1 MSKNMTWVTRIGA
14 GAGVAALAVGA
25 FAGVGSAVGTADKE
39 GGKDRGKGSVAAL
52 VTDGTLTSEQATTV
66 KNAVKLA
73 HQENRA
79 DRLKTLVTNGTITQA
94 QADALSNKGGLRT
107 LIESGDMTR
116 EEAKTLHKQIKGTD
130 KPNAD
135 STFASVMSELVAKGT
150 ITQTQADAI
159 IEKAKTTKKDAVKS
173 VGQENRADRLKTL
186 VTNGTIT
193 QAQADALSNKGG
205 LRTLIESGDMTR
217 EEAKALHKVI
227 KSAVGGTKSSGASE

>member
-1 MSKNMTWVTRIGA
+1 MSANMKWVTRMGA

-25 FAGVGSAVGTADKE
+25 LAGVGNAVGTADKE
-39 GGKDRGKGSVAAL
+39 GDKDRGKGSVAAL

-66 KNAVKLA
+66 KDAVKSA
-73 HQENRA
+73 RQKNRA

-107 LIESGDMTR
+107 LIKSGDMTR
-116 EEAKTLHKQIKGTD
+116 EEAKALHKQIKGTD
-130 KPNAD
+130 KPDAD
-135 STFASVMSELVAKGT
+135 STFASIMSGLVAKGT
-150 ITQTQADAI
+150 ITQAQADAI
-159 IEKAKTTKKDAVKS
+159 IEAKVAKRDTVKS
-173 VGQENRADRLKTL
+173 ARQENRVDRLKTL

-205 LRTLIESGDMTR
+205 LRTLIKSGDMTR
-217 EEAKALHKVI
+217 EEAKALHQKI